1 MNFLNTLSTFIFE
14 TIIYISNSVY
24 GYVIGGFILF
34 SSLFVLVYSM
44 AARRY

>member
-1 MNFLNTLSTFIFE
+1 MIFLDTLSTFIFD

-24 GYVIGGFILF
+24 GYIIGGFILI

>member
-1 MNFLNTLSTFIFE
+1 MNFLNTLSNFIFNA
-14 TIIYISNSVY
+14 IIYISNSVY
-24 GYVIGGFILF
+24 GYVIGGFILI

>member
-1 MNFLNTLSTFIFE
+1 MNFLDSLSNFIFD
-14 TIIYISNSVY
+14 TIIYISNSTF
-24 GYVIGGFILF
+24 GYIIGGFILI

>member
-1 MNFLNTLSTFIFE
+1 MIFLNTLSTFIFD

-24 GYVIGGFILF
+24 GYVIGGFILI

>member
-1 MNFLNTLSTFIFE
+1 MNFLNTLSTFIFDI
-14 TIIYISNSVY
+14 IIYISNSVY
-24 GYVIGGFILF
+24 GYVIGGFILI

>member
-1 MNFLNTLSTFIFE
+1 MNFLDSLSNFIFD

-24 GYVIGGFILF
+24 GYVIGGFILI
-34 SSLFVLVYSM
+34 SSLFVLVYNM